1 MSGENIN
8 RREFLGTVALVGGG
22 ITATALMPWPGGAQA
37 ATVVTPRV
45 ESMSDWTID
54 DMWGAY
60 PRYAERITC
69 GHQKAKLLAA
79 ADSLEALF
87 FA

>member
-1 MSGENIN
+1 MSADNLS

-22 ITATALMPWPGGAQA
+22 ITVTALMPWPGAAQA
-37 ATVVTPRV
+37 ATVVTPKV
-45 ESMSDWTID
+45 ASLSDWTID
-54 DMWGAY
+54 DMWGVY
-60 PRYAERITC
+60 PRYSERIEC
-69 GHQKAKLLAA
+69 GHHKMQSFAA